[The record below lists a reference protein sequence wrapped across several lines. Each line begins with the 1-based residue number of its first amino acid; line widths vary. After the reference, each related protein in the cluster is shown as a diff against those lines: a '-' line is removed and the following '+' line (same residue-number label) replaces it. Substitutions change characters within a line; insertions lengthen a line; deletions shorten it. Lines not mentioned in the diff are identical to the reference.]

1 MDQLL
6 KKEGDRIFLNLDIS
20 EMLADSERST
30 NRTFGE
36 ESPEFISHA
45 SKADCINRIVEEVLI
60 PLRDSLDQE
69 AGIIFRDIQGQ
80 NNRVIN

>member
-1 MDQLL
+1 MDQLI
-6 KKEGDRIFLNLDIS
+6 KKEGGRIFLNIDVTEI
-20 EMLADSERST
+20 LADSENST
-30 NRTFGE
+30 NRTFGD
-36 ESPEFISHA
+36 ESPAFISHA

-69 AGIIFRDIQGQ
+69 AGSIFQDIQGQ